1 MDREELFAFLD
12 MDGGEDFQY
21 FENFADF
28 VEHGGVID
36 SDAVYELIA
45 EIDLKTFAELCES
58 YFYETLEQVPGDQ
71 IDLYNLLE
79 NIKRVLIGLSEA
91 GRKGEDNALV
101 NLSDQWNRFR
111 LWYSDD
117 SNVECRNLSTGEID
131 FLPVRDA
138 LLQNRLERL
147 SGEEYSFDFSDTMN
161 FELEEYIMSY
171 ADLAEEAE
179 QEQ

>member
-12 MDGGEDFQY
+12 MESGEDFQY

-36 SDAVYELIA
+36 GDAVYELVT

-71 IDLYNLLE
+71 IDVYNLLE
-79 NIKRVLIGLSEA
+79 NIKRVLIGLSSA
-91 GRKGEDNALV
+91 GRRGEDNALT

-111 LWYSDD
+111 LWYSAD
-117 SNVECRNLSTGEID
+117 SSVECRNLSTGEIEL
-131 FLPVRDA
+131 LPVRDA
-138 LLQNRLERL
+138 LLQSRLEKL
-147 SGEEYSFDFSDTMN
+147 SGAEYGYDFSDALN
-161 FELEEYIMSY
+161 FELEEYMMTY
-171 ADLAEEAE
+171 ADLAEEDE
-179 QEQ
+179 S